1 MKDDEGWWIVV
12 ETRKSLERERRER
25 RGRDRF
31 FEAQTEFD
39 GIRVLKRE
47 RERDL
52 KICNKRNDSF
62 LFLMGW
68 DK

>member
-1 MKDDEGWWIVV
+1 MKDDGGWWIVV

-47 RERDL
+47 IERSENL
-52 KICNKRNDSF
+52 
-62 LFLMGW
+62 
-68 DK
+68 